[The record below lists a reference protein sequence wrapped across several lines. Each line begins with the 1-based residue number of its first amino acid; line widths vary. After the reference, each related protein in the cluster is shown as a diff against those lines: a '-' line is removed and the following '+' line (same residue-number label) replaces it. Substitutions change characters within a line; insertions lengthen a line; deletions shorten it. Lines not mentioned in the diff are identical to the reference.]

1 MLLPKSKLWRLFASV
16 AVLALA
22 VGAYIRFVRAPA
34 LDPAQAV
41 PAYAA
46 VSSTLTLHANDPFE
60 ILARPAS
67 PPPKVVAYAFAIG
80 ERDPDPIEATTELL
94 PDGTIRIRG
103 VARARHASGVP
114 PLRRRARAREVERER
129 RVDPRA
135 LVLDRATLSYL
146 PVAVQRRMQLKSPLQ
161 WHLSDALGTVF
172 ATPVPETPL
181 L

>member
-103 VARARHASGVP
+103 VARALQGAREARLVIGTP
-114 PLRRRARAREVERER
+114 AAFRRFDDALARA
-129 RVDPRA
+129 
-135 LVLDRATLSYL
+135 
-146 PVAVQRRMQLKSPLQ
+146 KSNE
-161 WHLSDALGTVF
+161 SDASIRVLSF
-172 ATPVPETPL
+172 SIARP
-181 L
+181 